1 MWKKWKKSHPPW
13 GVGGGQDPPPIQK
26 PEGTTLKSEANNQS
40 DISKQNS
47 DAESLLKIKCEN
59 DPEKPRQI
67 IDPITTINPKIKI
80 NAWGYSFVHEVSMVL
95 TRPNAQGIK
104 EQFSHENEM

>member
-1 MWKKWKKSHPPW
+1 MWKSEHS
-13 GVGGGQDPPPIQK
+13 
-26 PEGTTLKSEANNQS
+26 EHSENSEKSETNNQT
-40 DISKQNS
+40 DIFEQNS
-47 DAESLLKIKCEN
+47 DIFEQNSNTEPESLLKIKCEN
-59 DPEKPRQI
+59 YPETPRQI

-104 EQFSHENEM
+104 EHFSHENEK

>member
-1 MWKKWKKSHPPW
+1 MGGW
-13 GVGGGQDPPPIQK
+13 GRTRPPPIRRT
-26 PEGTTLKSEANNQS
+26 EGTTLKNETNNQS
-40 DISKQNS
+40 DILKQNS
-47 DAESLLKIKCEN
+47 DAESESLLKIKCEN

-104 EQFSHENEM
+104 EQFSHENEK